1 MIMLSGKDGVADAD
15 SLIEAAETIK
25 QDLQQQAEGTLIK
38 EIFSKADENLINSA
52 GDFVYDNLP
61 LFLSD
66 EDYQRLDTLLTAG
79 NIAALMQKNY
89 SNLISPAGFALKNYI
104 MRDPLGL
111 GSQTLKHLQDFQL
124 EANYELINEHI
135 FSRDGSTLLMFIT
148 PVFNTGSTGKND
160 KLIRLIENELQKAEK
175 EHPQLVAE
183 YFGGPSVG
191 VYNARQIKKD
201 TLVTSSIALI
211 IIIVF
216 ISLVF
221 KHKKSIPLIITPVL
235 FGALFALC
243 LIYFIKGGI
252 SAIAVGAGS
261 AVMGIALSYSIH
273 MLAHQNHVSSVQ
285 QLIREIASFFHAQ
298 TQKEKRIIDES
309 TKHVTNMQVVFDDI
323 SNNAQTSKEE
333 MQQIGHY
340 LSDTQKNIIDLGEKI
355 AQSVQKEN
363 LLVTQLNALS
373 KDTQET
379 KNILSVIDDI
389 ADQTNL
395 LALNAAIEAARAGE
409 HGRGFAV
416 VADEVRLL
424 AEKTQK
430 SLEEINGTI
439 TGIVSSITSISQQMK
454 QNASEI
460 NILQDVSTNANAV
473 LNQLVHVADKNI
485 TLSSAIAAKSID
497 LKHETEQIKEASHT
511 IESIF
516 HANYTKSEE
525 IMEITTVLD
534 NWGVALHEK
543 LNEFKV

>member
-1 MIMLSGKDGVADAD
+1 MTKFFVGLYNYFERHKVLFYLSLSVCILFMALFAAQVRFEENVTSFFPDTKDSQNAINVFENLKIKDKIMIMLSGKDGVADAD

-89 SNLISPAGFALKNYI
+89 SNLISPAGFALKNYL

-160 KLIRLIENELQKAEK
+160 KLIRLIEDELQKAEK

-216 ISLVF
+216 HSAYHHPGAVRSFIRLMPHLLYQRRHFSHCRRCGLRRNGHCLELLHTHAGASESCIIGTTINQRNRLSAYHRQFYYHRRLFRPPLYQFQPVTGF
-221 KHKKSIPLIITPVL
+221 RSVRLACLDRNHAVLPGLSAAFPERAGACKTRGGATLYRETERLSIRKEQRL
-235 FGALFALC
+235 GRGHSRADHNM
-243 LIYFIKGGI
+243 FI
-252 SAIAVGAGS
+252 
-261 AVMGIALSYSIH
+261 H
-273 MLAHQNHVSSVQ
+273 LAERAFQ
-285 QLIREIASFFHAQ
+285 RGY
-298 TQKEKRIIDES
+298 DES
-309 TKHVTNMQVVFDDI
+309 
-323 SNNAQTSKEE
+323 E
-333 MQQIGHY
+333 
-340 LSDTQKNIIDLGEKI
+340 L
-355 AQSVQKEN
+355 
-363 LLVTQLNALS
+363 
-373 KDTQET
+373 
-379 KNILSVIDDI
+379 
-389 ADQTNL
+389 
-395 LALNAAIEAARAGE
+395 
-409 HGRGFAV
+409 
-416 VADEVRLL
+416 
-424 AEKTQK
+424 
-430 SLEEINGTI
+430 
-439 TGIVSSITSISQQMK
+439 
-454 QNASEI
+454 
-460 NILQDVSTNANAV
+460 
-473 LNQLVHVADKNI
+473 
-485 TLSSAIAAKSID
+485 
-497 LKHETEQIKEASHT
+497 
-511 IESIF
+511 
-516 HANYTKSEE
+516 
-525 IMEITTVLD
+525 
-534 NWGVALHEK
+534 
-543 LNEFKV
+543 

>member
-1 MIMLSGKDGVADAD
+1 MRVIHIAAFLILPLNAFFFTTNTLGAIIQYAIAIILIIHDVDEKKWGVDLSVKINQALASMDLTKEIKIDTSFNQESSKMLD
-15 SLIEAAETIK
+15 SVVFFKEKIRHAILGFQAHATTHSQISA
-25 QDLQQQAEGTLIK
+25 QLQQL
-38 EIFSKADENLINSA
+38 
-52 GDFVYDNLP
+52 
-61 LFLSD
+61 
-66 EDYQRLDTLLTAG
+66 
-79 NIAALMQKNY
+79 
-89 SNLISPAGFALKNYI
+89 
-104 MRDPLGL
+104 
-111 GSQTLKHLQDFQL
+111 
-124 EANYELINEHI
+124 
-135 FSRDGSTLLMFIT
+135 
-148 PVFNTGSTGKND
+148 
-160 KLIRLIENELQKAEK
+160 
-175 EHPQLVAE
+175 
-183 YFGGPSVG
+183 
-191 VYNARQIKKD
+191 
-201 TLVTSSIALI
+201 
-211 IIIVF
+211 
-216 ISLVF
+216 
-221 KHKKSIPLIITPVL
+221 
-235 FGALFALC
+235 
-243 LIYFIKGGI
+243 
-252 SAIAVGAGS
+252 
-261 AVMGIALSYSIH
+261 
-273 MLAHQNHVSSVQ
+273 
-285 QLIREIASFFHAQ
+285 ASFFHAQ

-379 KNILSVIDDI
+379 KNILSDIDDI

-516 HANYTKSEE
+516 HANYTKNEE